1 MSKNQMNKS
10 GAAHR
15 PRIKKGDTVVV
26 IAGADKTK
34 TGRVLAAYPR
44 ENRVLV
50 EGVRVAKRAYKKGA
64 STELPQGGIHEK
76 EMPIHISNV
85 MLAHPKTAKPARMGV
100 RYDEKDGRRVRVRY
114 AKGEYVKGQERDTLD
129 LND

>member
-1 MSKNQMNKS
+1 MSKKQSSN
-10 GAAHR
+10 AAVAHR

-26 IAGADKTK
+26 ISGADKSK
-34 TGRVLAAYPR
+34 SGRVLAVYPR

-64 STELPQGGIHEK
+64 SPDLPQGGIHEK

-85 MLAHPKTAKPARMGV
+85 MLAHPKTGAPTRIGV
-100 RYDEKDGRRVRVRY
+100 RYDESKEGRRVRVRF
-114 AKGEYVKGQERDTLD
+114 AKGRDGETVD